1 MSAVYPPVSTSSMP
15 QDAAS
20 SASTTCSATHTY
32 VLLQQ
37 ATPNSC
43 ATYDHVAAGSSP
55 VNWEGAFIV
64 ANIELNSA
72 AGDKRG
78 AGTGWRAPNNAHQMR
93 AARAAAK
100 QSEAGHKMPPWTA
113 RISLAR
119 LHTAVPRSY
128 TRGTVNSN
136 AIGVKIYLLH
146 AHQRLQQEAR
156 ASFADFLQLPTT
168 AASAAHLEARMSP
181 HPATIK

>member
-64 ANIELNSA
+64 ANIELTA
-72 AGDKRG
+72 
-78 AGTGWRAPNNAHQMR
+78 QLVI
-93 AARAAAK
+93 
-100 QSEAGHKMPPWTA
+100 SEAQARGGARPTTHIKCGQREQLRNNRKLAIKCRLGQRGFPLHVCTQPYPGVTQGGLSTQTPLASKFTYCM
-113 RISLAR
+113 RISAC
-119 LHTAVPRSY
+119 S
-128 TRGTVNSN
+128 
-136 AIGVKIYLLH
+136 KKH
-146 AHQRLQQEAR
+146 AHHSRISFSCPQQRRPLRIWKRE
-156 ASFADFLQLPTT
+156 
-168 AASAAHLEARMSP
+168 
-181 HPATIK
+181 